1 MCIHDIIKT
10 NYKTSNQLLNK
21 INNSD
26 FFYKYME
33 IINPITFSFLPK
45 IARNQKISWPLL
57 IEYEDNPKLSGTSI
71 KVPKVLI
78 KQRWNLNKKILICDI
93 NIFLKMMKIATLQL
107 EFYMEDKND
116 MKLKACWINK
126 SFIVPNGLLANI
138 VNDTKTIISKILED

>member
-33 IINPITFSFLPK
+33 IIDPITFSFIPK
-45 IARNQKISWPLL
+45 IARNKKISWPLL

-138 VNDTKTIISKILED
+138 VDDTKTIISKILED